1 MDMKSKEM
9 KHKNTT
15 ELTNERGHYLLSRR
29 EFLKRFGFGILGSAV
44 LAACQKTPVKYILP
58 YRKQPT
64 DVQPGVSNWYASAF
78 FDGEQYSSIVVKT
91 REGRP
96 IKIEGNDL
104 CPVTKGGVFARGQAS
119 VLSLYDEA
127 RLHGPVK
134 GKNKTTWKVAINDI
148 KNKLSQVGE
157 GNIVFLTNT
166 IISPTTLELIKEFKE
181 KYPTT
186 KHVVYDA
193 VSYSGLIEAFGGIP
207 RFYFDKANVI
217 VSFGAD
223 FLGTWLSP
231 VEFAKGYAKN
241 RKYWENESKRMSRHY
256 QFESHFSMTG
266 ANADHRV
273 SITPTEEVNYLLAL
287 YNEIAKATGGQTI
300 SAPKIEGKGGQ
311 LLKAAAKDLL
321 QNKGKS
327 LVIATHNDKDVQSI
341 VYAINK
347 LLGNIGNTIDI
358 KDKSFLRQ
366 GKDSDFE
373 ALLKDMEAG
382 KVKAIFIYGANPA
395 YNYPD
400 SKRFVDA
407 LKKVDL
413 KVAFADRV
421 DETAQYCDYVL
432 PTNHYLE
439 SWDLLQPYLSTY
451 TIMQPTINPLFD
463 TKQFA
468 ETLMLLLERPEK
480 EYYEYIKNYVKN
492 NVYPKSGSTDSFEM
506 FFVKS
511 IHDGV
516 INVNAPTE
524 NGKEEA
530 PAIDINAIIN
540 NISKT
545 YSKSGEIELVLYE
558 NVAIGDGS
566 MANNPWL
573 QEMPDPLTRVVW
585 DNYAIISPKMA
596 RSKGL
601 KTGDIINISVGN
613 KAVEVPVFVL
623 PGQNEN
629 TISVAVGYGRTRS
642 AGDRQGEYVA
652 GNKGVNVYPLVEVKN
667 GSRRFRSIPI
677 KEIKKVGEGYL
688 LAQLQLQPTAA
699 NRLSVIRETTLDEL
713 DDYLKKP
720 EFELLKWQD
729 RHPNDM
735 YPPYDYENYHHW
747 AMAIDMNSCIGCGA
761 CVVSCIAENNIPI
774 VGKEEIARG
783 RDMHWIR
790 IDRYFTPRED
800 NPLEP
805 ADDPEVTFQP
815 MLCQHCDN
823 APCENVCPVMAIEHS
838 KEGLNQQVYN
848 RCVGTRYCANNCPY
862 KVRRFNWFDYTD
874 SETWKFFPT
883 TGIQRMVLN
892 PDVVVRARGTMEKCT
907 FCVQRI
913 QLAKLEAKKEGR
925 PLRDGEVKT
934 ACQQSCPTDAI
945 IFGDLNDPNSKISKY
960 FKHKYSYRVIE
971 EVKTYPSVSYKIKVR
986 NKIKS

>member
-1 MDMKSKEM
+1 MKNNNEK
-9 KHKNTT
+9 
-15 ELTNERGHYLLSRR
+15 LTNEQGHYLLSRR
-29 EFLKRFGFGILGSAV
+29 EFLKRFGFGIIGSAV

-58 YRKQPT
+58 YRKQPES
-64 DVQPGVSNWYASAF
+64 VQPGVANWYASAF
-78 FDGEQYSSIVVKT
+78 FDGEQYSGVIVKT

-96 IKIEGNDL
+96 IKIEGNEL

-119 VLSLYDEA
+119 VLTLYDEA
-127 RLHGPVK
+127 RLRGPVK
-134 GKNKTTWKVAINDI
+134 GKNKTDWKSAINDI
-148 KNKLSQVGE
+148 KNKLASVGE
-157 GNIVFLTNT
+157 GEIVFLTNT
-166 IISPTTLELIKEFKE
+166 IISPTTLELLKEFKE

-193 VSYSGLIEAFGGIP
+193 VSYSGLIEAYEGVP

-217 VSFGAD
+217 VSVGAD

-241 RKYWENESKRMSRHY
+241 RKYWENDSKKMSRHY

-273 SITPTEEVNYLLAL
+273 SIKPSEEISVLLNL
-287 YNEIAKATGGQTI
+287 YNEVAKATGGQSI
-300 SAPKIEGKGGQ
+300 NAPKLSGKAAE
-311 LLKAAAKDLL
+311 LVKAAAKDLL

-327 LVIATHNDKDVQSI
+327 IVIAGHNDKDVQT
-341 VYAINK
+341 VARAINT
-347 LLGNIGNTIDI
+347 LLGNIGQTVDTQ
-358 KDKSFLRQ
+358 DKSLLRQ
-366 GKDSDFE
+366 GKDSEFE
-373 ALLKDMEAG
+373 ALLQDMEAG

-400 SKRFVDA
+400 SERFVNA
-407 LKKVDL
+407 LKKVGL
-413 KVAFADRV
+413 KVSFADRV
-421 DETAQYCDYVL
+421 DETAQYCDYTL

-439 SWDLLQPYLSTY
+439 SWDLLQPVRSTY
-451 TIMQPTINPLFD
+451 AIMQPTINPLFD
-463 TKQFA
+463 TKQFQ
-468 ETLMLLLERPEK
+468 EVLMTLLGRPEK

-492 NVYPKSGSTDSFEM
+492 NVYPNTGSGQNFDK

-516 INVNAPTE
+516 IKVSVSSTE
-524 NGKEEA
+524 NGEGETQTIDVNS
-530 PAIDINAIIN
+530 AIS
-540 NISKT
+540 NIAKN
-545 YSKSGEIELVLYE
+545 YSKSGEVELVLYE

-573 QEMPDPLTRVVW
+573 QETPDPLTRAVW
-585 DNYAIISPKMA
+585 DNYALISPKFA

-601 KTGDIINISVGN
+601 KTGDVVKVSVG
-613 KAVEVPVFVL
+613 KKSVKVPVFVL
-623 PGQNEN
+623 PGQNAN
-629 TISVAVGYGRTRS
+629 TISIAVGYGRTRS
-642 AGDRQGEYVA
+642 AGDRQGEDVA
-652 GNKGVNVYPLVEVKN
+652 GNTGVNAYPLVSIAN
-667 GSRRFRSIPI
+667 GQRRFRSIPVSNI
-677 KEIKKVGEGYL
+677 EKVGGDYL
-688 LAQLQLQPTAA
+688 IAQIQLQPTAA
-699 NRLSVIRETTLDEL
+699 NRISVIRETTLEEL
-713 DDYLKKP
+713 DSYLKRP
-720 EFELLKWQD
+720 ELELIKWQD

-774 VGKEEIARG
+774 VGKEEVARG
-783 RDMHWIR
+783 RDMHWMR
-790 IDRYFTPRED
+790 IDRYFTARPD

-805 ADDPEVTFQP
+805 AEEPEVTFQP
-815 MLCQHCDN
+815 MLCQHCDH

-874 SETWKFFPT
+874 SKTWRFFPT
-883 TGIQRMVLN
+883 TDIQRMVLN

-913 QLAKLEAKKEGR
+913 QEAKLEAKKAGR
-925 PLRDGEVKT
+925 PLQDGAVRT

-945 IFGDLNDPNSKISKY
+945 IFGDLNDKNSKIAKY

-971 EVKTYPSVSYKIKVR
+971 EVKTYPSVSYKVKVR
-986 NKIKS
+986 NKIKA